1 MLIIACNDWL
11 ILHQKKP
18 MHVFS
23 ILFFLTVP
31 IAFSCFSQDA
41 EYSDF
46 RKKNEGFLHVTDKSI
61 RSDLSCFTIGG
72 IEESMGKGKLK
83 EIPVKEY
90 GPDFITFDSN
100 QVFVNIKSGPFFPTK
115 HKLAK
120 EGDHLV
126 KIDGKPFYGN
136 YGKMPSATIAKLLVI
151 VGKDTVDIPSSA
163 YFDLYNPGFTYPDA
177 AGMRRTK
184 DAVYLSPDKHTF
196 YIYMLNKDDSGS
208 YEVTWL
214 IQDKKY
220 LRRVIDWG
228 FTK

>member
-1 MLIIACNDWL
+1 MRVFFVL
-11 ILHQKKP
+11 IL
-18 MHVFS
+18 
-23 ILFFLTVP
+23 FLPVHD
-31 IAFSCFSQDA
+31 CFSQD
-41 EYSDF
+41 EGFNDF
-46 RKKNEGFLHVTDKSI
+46 RRKNEGFAHLGDKSI

-83 EIPVKEY
+83 EIPVKDY

-100 QVFVNIKSGPFFPTK
+100 QVYVSIRSSPFFPTR

-126 KIDGKPFYGN
+126 KIDNKPFYGN
-136 YGKMPSATIAKLLVI
+136 YGKMPSSVI
-151 VGKDTVDIPSSA
+151 SRLIVVIGKDTPEIPQSA
-163 YFDLYNPGFTYPDA
+163 YADLYNPGFTYPDA
-177 AGMRRTK
+177 GGTRRTK
-184 DAVYLSPDKHTF
+184 DAVYISPDKHTF

-208 YEVTWL
+208 YEVTWI

-220 LRRVIDWG
+220 LRRVIDYG